1 MLLVK
6 GPCWKTAIGDF
17 EDGPFN
23 HYRIQLFNG
32 QSLLSILHVRA
43 ELLNCV
49 LETTQMCGP
58 GN

>member
-6 GPCWKTAIGDF
+6 GPSWKTAMGDF
-17 EDGPFN
+17 EYDPFN

-32 QSLLSILHVRA
+32 QSLLSIPHVRA

-49 LETTQMCGP
+49 LETTQMSGP